1 MKNRAESGIFV
12 ALVVAMVAVAVL
24 NPAAFFQTYS
34 ANLWLFSLSLIG
46 LLAIGETFVI
56 LTGGIDLAP
65 GSIIALAGVLDALL
79 VQKLAPVMGDVP
91 AVVLAIALTL
101 AAGVGIGLYHS
112 FYINRLGVPPFIIT
126 LGTLIIARG
135 LAEYITHGSI
145 ISGLPEAFNAIGASG
160 NAHVRFLPFLPVAG
174 VLFVA
179 LAIVA
184 HLIAH
189 HTALGRRIYAVGGN
203 VEAARLAGVN
213 VEGVRAFCYSA
224 SAACAALAG
233 VIIASG
239 VTIGDPKAGVA
250 YELTAI
256 AAVVIGGI
264 SLTGGVGTILGAVI
278 GAGLMSLLPLGLTF
292 IGVESWWQSMST
304 GFVVVLAVTLDSVR
318 RRRRERL

>member
-1 MKNRAESGIFV
+1 MKRGSESGIFV
-12 ALVVAMVAVAVL
+12 ALLVAMAVVAAM

-34 ANLWLFSLSLIG
+34 ANLWIFSLSLIG

-65 GSIIALAGVLDALL
+65 GSIIALTGVLDALF
-79 VQKLAPVMGDVP
+79 VQMLTPHIGALA
-91 AVVLAIALTL
+91 AVATGIVLTL
-101 AAGVGIGLYHS
+101 FVGVLIGLYHS

-135 LAEYITHGSI
+135 FAEYITHGAT
-145 ISGLPEAFNAIGASG
+145 ISGLPGAFTAIGANGS
-160 NAHVRFLPFLPVAG
+160 AHVRFLPFLPVSG
-174 VLFVA
+174 VIFAA
-179 LAIVA
+179 LAVVA
-184 HLIAH
+184 HLI
-189 HTALGRRIYAVGGN
+189 TQRSALGRRIYAVGGN

-213 VEGVRAFCYSA
+213 VEGVRAFAYGA
-224 SAACAALAG
+224 SGFCAALAG
-233 VIIASG
+233 VINASG

-278 GAGLMSLLPLGLTF
+278 GAGMMSLLPLGLTY

-304 GFVVVLAVTLDSVR
+304 GFVVVIAVTLDSVR
-318 RRRRERL
+318 RMRRERA